1 MQKRCLNFFD
11 KSPGILQETGDNA
24 KQNDT
29 KNDNVWK
36 RHRLIQKKKKREEK
50 IVASQKQEFRDFP
63 ELK

>member
-36 RHRLIQKKKKREEK
+36 RHRLSQKKKREEK

>member
-36 RHRLIQKKKKREEK
+36 RHRLIQTKKREEK
-50 IVASQKQEFRDFP
+50 IAASQKQEFRDFP